1 MPYGDDIIAICQAF
15 QRNRRFVMGH
25 TGDPSGPKTKVTARP
40 GPLNERVAL
49 VPICQTRRPN
59 AKTLR
64 YGAELAEKQKRAL
77 KLAARKN
84 IVLIGLG
91 QVLPEQVRGTILAG
105 RRTDEI
111 VRADRLGP
119 GRGCLGR
126 LRAAPLLRVR
136 PPVGPTRANPLR
148 QVPHQ
153 RCRKTAWCNLSA
165 SR

>member
-1 MPYGDDIIAICQAF
+1 MEKVRHSPKPPF
-15 QRNRRFVMGH
+15 QRNRPFVMAM
-25 TGDPSGPKTKVTARP
+25 PAAAVVARLRSRCRP
-40 GPLNERVAL
+40 GPLSESVAL
-49 VPICQTRRPN
+49 VPICQTRRPSAN
-59 AKTLR
+59 TLR
-64 YGAELAEKQKRAL
+64 LWRRTRRKQKRAL
-77 KLAARKN
+77 KLAARKD
-84 IVLIGLG
+84 IDLIGLG
-91 QVLPEQVRGTILAG
+91 QVLPEQVRGTILVG

-153 RCRKTAWCNLSA
+153 RCGKTAWCDLSA